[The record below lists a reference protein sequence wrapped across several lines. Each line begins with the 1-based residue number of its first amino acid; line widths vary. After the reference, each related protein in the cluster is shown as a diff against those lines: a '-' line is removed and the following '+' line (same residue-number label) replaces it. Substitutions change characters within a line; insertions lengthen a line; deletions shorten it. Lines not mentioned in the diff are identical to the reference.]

1 MQERTAPAGR
11 WLRGG
16 IVAGLTGA
24 ILIDAYLIVTVV
36 YLFHAATLET
46 FYRYVASAALGKAA
60 YTAPAAVLLGIALHV
75 LISLAWSLG
84 YAYLA
89 ARTPQI
95 RARPLLSGVSFG
107 IFVMI
112 SMQLGEVLTNIYLL
126 PNSFTLLNAFVAHVF
141 FFGLPVAYIV
151 KRLEPA

>member
-1 MQERTAPAGR
+1 MQERVIPAR
-11 WLRGG
+11 QTVRGG
-16 IVAGLTGA
+16 IVAGIVGA

-60 YTAPAAVLLGIALHV
+60 YTSPQAVGLGIALHV
-75 LISLAWSLG
+75 LISVGWSFG

-89 ARTPQI
+89 ARTPQVL
-95 RARPLLSGVSFG
+95 ARPLLSGISFG

-112 SMQLGEVLTNIYLL
+112 SMQLGEVLTNIYAL
-126 PNSFTLLNAFVAHVF
+126 PNSFSLLNAFVAHVF
-141 FFGLPVAYIV
+141 FFGIPVAYIV
-151 KRLEPA
+151 THFETA